1 MPLPI
6 VLYSATVCDDSD
18 RTRHCLQQLGYP
30 FDEVNIDHHSAAE
43 QFVVFVNNGYRSTP
57 TLVIG
62 KGQCKLILT
71 EPTDAELIYALSQA
85 ANLLDTQ

>member
-43 QFVVFVNNGYRSTP
+43 QFVMFVNNGYRSTP

-62 KGQCKLILT
+62 KGKCKLILT
-71 EPTDAELIYALSQA
+71 EPTEAELIAILSRTPDILQS
-85 ANLLDTQ
+85 Q